1 MEINDQYDVIVLGGG
16 AAGIGAGIG
25 AAQAGAKT
33 LVVESGPCLGGA
45 ATQKNVLTYCGL
57 YTQSTPSRLAV
68 GGVAEKV
75 LANLKKLGASEPR
88 LGLVSRAIVLS
99 L

>member
-1 MEINDQYDVIVLGGG
+1 MKITNKYDVIVVGGG
-16 AAGIGAGIG
+16 AAGIASGIG

-33 LVVESGPCLGGA
+33 LLVESGPCLGGA

-57 YTQSTPSRLAV
+57 YTQSTPSRQAV
-68 GGVAEKV
+68 AGIAEKV